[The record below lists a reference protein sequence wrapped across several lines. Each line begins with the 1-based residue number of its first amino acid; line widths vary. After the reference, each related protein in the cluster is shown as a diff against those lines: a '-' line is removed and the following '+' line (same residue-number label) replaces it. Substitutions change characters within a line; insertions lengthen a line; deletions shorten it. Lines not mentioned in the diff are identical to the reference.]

1 MSVQNAECLDFHTS
15 LNLNCYI
22 LWRATEIIPSM
33 YFGRKASL
41 DLSILNIFT
50 VFSDKAL
57 EPQSRVS
64 KNLPPV
70 TVKLTT
76 SCPPLMIKDQSVKVE
91 SYISQTALLFN
102 PTFVHVFLP
111 VLFAFTDS
119 GWSRFCSYKGHL
131 LKTWS
136 FFTCFIALGTS

>member
-1 MSVQNAECLDFHTS
+1 
-15 LNLNCYI
+15 
-22 LWRATEIIPSM
+22 M

-102 PTFVHVFLP
+102 PTFVHVFLQSSLLSLIQGG
-111 VLFAFTDS
+111 VVFAAI
-119 GWSRFCSYKGHL
+119 KV
-131 LKTWS
+131 
-136 FFTCFIALGTS
+136 TC